1 MYTIITNLYTL
12 AKTILTFVFFYK
24 ITDLNQGK
32 IKLFSL
38 LMPLLLNG
46 NYCFFCHEINNKNLF
61 YLKYSHNKF
70 DLGNFLNDK

>member
-46 NYCFFCHEINNKNLF
+46 NYFIIKAMPHQ
-61 YLKYSHNKF
+61 
-70 DLGNFLNDK
+70 